1 MARATTPCQ
10 MLRSSSAGWR
20 RRSGLGA
27 VARRHPATSLYPT
40 TGLEGGLSI
49 ASVFWTGWC
58 ATQWEA
64 HWSHKRIDA
73 AVAACRGHG
82 MLSAGLVSAVTA
94 NLCWPYEGA
103 DPAASDRNA
112 PPFGQGGRS
121 AGLVGL
127 AIDEMTFGIEMGR
140 KRMRGLRRTSEV
152 TSSVRTGASPV
163 PVAGKAS
170 ANSRPDWYCSAPH
183 RGGIRAQT
191 VGDDPFRFSMALQGL
206 LHEAQASKFI
216 ALLGHVAFE
225 NLALMIDRAPEV
237 MQLAIYPNVH
247 LVQVPTPVVIPAHPV
262 DPLAAKIGPKRF
274 HQSRPFR
281 GTGQC
286 RARGAGPLR
295 CANSTGN
302 GRTAAP

>member
-1 MARATTPCQ
+1 VQHDVLTAPCRNAERHQRISALICPLLSDPSTAMARATTPCQ

-127 AIDEMTFGIEMGR
+127 AIDEMTFGKI
-140 KRMRGLRRTSEV
+140 
-152 TSSVRTGASPV
+152 SPV
-163 PVAGKAS
+163 
-170 ANSRPDWYCSAPH
+170 H
-183 RGGIRAQT
+183 AQT
-191 VGDDPFRFSMALQGL
+191 EIWWQRRD
-206 LHEAQASKFI
+206 QASFQRSR
-216 ALLGHVAFE
+216 GS
-225 NLALMIDRAPEV
+225 DRS
-237 MQLAIYPNVH
+237 I
-247 LVQVPTPVVIPAHPV
+247 IP
-262 DPLAAKIGPKRF
+262 
-274 HQSRPFR
+274 
-281 GTGQC
+281 
-286 RARGAGPLR
+286 
-295 CANSTGN
+295 
-302 GRTAAP
+302 